1 MPKGMVTSFL
11 LGITVKKECIV
22 NAFNIL
28 STYIKT
34 RARVITRN
42 YP

>member
-1 MPKGMVTSFL
+1 MSLVVTSFL

-28 STYIKT
+28 STYIRLA
-34 RARVITRN
+34 RA
-42 YP
+42 